1 MKSHSVEMLLCMP
14 LLLLLFFYYYFF
26 RRLKS
31 KETGYIPANYVKEI
45 EARLVR
51 KTTKQKVLVPEKVK
65 VKKKVKKKVKVQKQ
79 RLVAADKLMPE
90 KSKQKKGELRVKEN
104 F

>member
-1 MKSHSVEMLLCMP
+1 M
-14 LLLLLFFYYYFF
+14 
-26 RRLKS
+26 
-31 KETGYIPANYVKEI
+31 KEI

-79 RLVAADKLMPE
+79 RLVAADKLVPE